1 MTLSQIATLSVTNC
15 VTRHKLRH
23 FQSQIA
29 TPSQIAT
36 ITNCYVTRHFLGV
49 LLLSFIINFP
59 HFFAYEVKEAT
70 FNHSDHNV
78 TYKFFQTKMGRSA
91 WYDIGYQ
98 VVFHHIIMSYA
109 VPVGSL
115 IFITVRMLQ
124 SLRSSRQRC
133 MELSE
138 SQRQNPTNYRTEWMV
153 IVVLITFLL
162 CHTGFAVH
170 IVLQSFDILRGHGNP
185 FCKSTWFILY
195 ALGINMNSSINIFT
209 YLGFNRNFRNTL
221 CSRVKSVTSRQ
232 NKQPET
238 LTR

>member
-1 MTLSQIATLSVTNC
+1 
-15 VTRHKLRH
+15 
-23 FQSQIA
+23 
-29 TPSQIAT
+29 
-36 ITNCYVTRHFLGV
+36 
-49 LLLSFIINFP
+49 
-59 HFFAYEVKEAT
+59 
-70 FNHSDHNV
+70 
-78 TYKFFQTKMGRSA
+78 MGRSA

-153 IVVLITFLL
+153 IVILITFLL

-195 ALGINMNSSINIFT
+195 TLGINMNSSINIFI

-221 CSRVKSVTSRQ
+221 CSRVMSVTSRQ